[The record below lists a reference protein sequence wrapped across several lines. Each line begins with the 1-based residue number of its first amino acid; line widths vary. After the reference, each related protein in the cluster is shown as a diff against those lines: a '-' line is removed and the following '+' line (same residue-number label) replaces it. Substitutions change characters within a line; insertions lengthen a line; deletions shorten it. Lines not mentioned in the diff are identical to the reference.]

1 MFYSSKDITITYEDL
16 ILEINRRHE
25 CHKYYHANDYIDF
38 IVNVIIGLINNV
50 DICLVDFR
58 NIEKSEE
65 EEGLETVYHHI
76 NDKADLVKKI
86 MKSKSSIGIYS
97 SGTEG
102 PPKLIYQSIKR
113 LLKSVQIDEKYNNSI
128 WALTYNPSHSAGIQ
142 VFLQVIANKAS
153 LCDLYKCSRSYI
165 LEQIEGKSI
174 SYISGTPTFYRMLA
188 PYDFKFENVVSITL
202 NGEKST
208 SELIEEVKKS
218 FPSARIRNI
227 YGSTESGPLMSSDT
241 SSFIIPSRLID
252 KVKIEG
258 EELFIHHSIMSPSI
272 NCYEWYGTGDLVE
285 IIRYE
290 PLTINFISRKSRI
303 INVGGQ
309 NVNPQEVEE
318 ALLLHPDIVE
328 AQIIPR
334 ENKFIGNVITAYI
347 ISTNPVLKEKEVIA
361 YLREK
366 IAKYKIPRIINF
378 VSEISIG
385 STGKKQIR

>member
-1 MFYSSKDITITYEDL
+1 MFYSSKDISITYEDL

-38 IVNVIIGLINNV
+38 VVNVIIGLINNV
-50 DICLVDFR
+50 DICLIDFR
-58 NIEKSEE
+58 NTEKTEE

-76 NDKADLVKKI
+76 NDVEDLVKKI

-102 PPKLIYQSIKR
+102 HPKLIYQSVKR
-113 LLKSVQIDEKYNNSI
+113 LLKSVQFDEKYSKSV

-142 VFLQVIANKAS
+142 VFLQVIANKAR
-153 LCDLYKCSRSYI
+153 LCDLYKTNRAYI
-165 LEQIEGKSI
+165 LQQIEEKSI

-208 SELIEEVKKS
+208 SELIDEIKNS

-241 SSFIIPSRLID
+241 STFIIPNRLIE
-252 KVKIEG
+252 KVKIEDD
-258 EELFIHHSIMSPSI
+258 ELFIHQSILSPSI
-272 NCYEWYGTGDLVE
+272 KCAEWYATGDLVE
-285 IIRYE
+285 VVNRH
-290 PLTINFISRKSRI
+290 PLTINFTSRKSRI

-318 ALLLHPDIVE
+318 ILLQHPDIVE

-347 ISTNPVLKEKEVIA
+347 ISTNPLLKEKDVIA
-361 YLREK
+361 YLRDRV
-366 IAKYKIPRIINF
+366 AKYKIPRIINF
-378 VSEISIG
+378 VSEINVG
-385 STGKKQIR
+385 RTGKKQIK

>member
-25 CHKYYHANDYIDF
+25 CHKYYHADDYIDF
-38 IVNVIIGLINNV
+38 IVNVIIGLINGI
-50 DICLVDFR
+50 DINLVDFR
-58 NIEKSEE
+58 NTEKTEE

-76 NDKADLVKKI
+76 NDVEDLVKKI
-86 MKSKSSIGIYS
+86 MKSKSNIGIYS

-102 PPKLIYQSIKR
+102 HPKLIYQSVKR
-113 LLKSVQIDEKYNNSI
+113 LLKSVQIDEKYNNSV

-142 VFLQVIANKAS
+142 VFLQVIANKAN
-153 LCDLYKCSRSYI
+153 LCDLYKCSRGHI
-165 LEQIEGKSI
+165 LEQIEGKNI
-174 SYISGTPTFYRMLA
+174 NYISATPTFYRMLA
-188 PYDFKFENVVSITL
+188 PYDFIFENIVSITL

-208 SELIEEVKKS
+208 PELIDEVKKS

-241 SSFIIPSRLID
+241 STFIIPSRLID
-252 KVKIEG
+252 KVIIEDN
-258 EELFIHHSIMSPSI
+258 ELFIHQSIMSPSVKSD
-272 NCYEWYGTGDLVE
+272 EWYATGDVVE
-285 IIRYE
+285 IVNYN

-318 ALLLHPDIVE
+318 ILLLHPDIVE

-334 ENKFIGNVITAYI
+334 ENRFIGNVITAYI
-347 ISTNPVLKEKEVIA
+347 ISTNPLLKETDVIA
-361 YLREK
+361 YLRDK
-366 IAKYKIPRIINF
+366 LAKYKIPRIINF
-378 VSEISIG
+378 VSEISVG
-385 STGKKQIR
+385 RTGKKQIK